1 MAHSTPAASSTQ
13 HNTLSFFSFFPW
25 LTHRP
30 PWLISRLRPSVQRY
44 RRLALA
50 CLPSGWA
57 CLQVGQKLI
66 EIYDT
71 NGDGVLQPSEFA
83 PKADLRV
90 RLESLFADR
99 AQVCLSFSSFSSFL
113 VVLES
118 VILHR

>member
-1 MAHSTPAASSTQ
+1 M
-13 HNTLSFFSFFPW
+13 
-25 LTHRP
+25 
-30 PWLISRLRPSVQRY
+30 
-44 RRLALA
+44 
-50 CLPSGWA
+50 
-57 CLQVGQKLI
+57 GQKLI

-113 VVLES
+113 NLLFFVGEAGEPFRRPGSGVLVVVVVVVVRDGL
-118 VILHR
+118 VLPCM